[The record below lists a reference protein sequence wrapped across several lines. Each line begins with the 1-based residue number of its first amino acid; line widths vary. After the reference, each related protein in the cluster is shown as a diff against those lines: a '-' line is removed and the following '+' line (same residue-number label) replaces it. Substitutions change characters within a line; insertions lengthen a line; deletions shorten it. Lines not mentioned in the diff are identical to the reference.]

1 MTRRKARKRRRR
13 RRRMRRWIKKRRR
26 MRRRRRRRTGCRVA
40 AGESLILRSLAPQEP
55 SAFHPQPTGERLWVV
70 S

>member
-26 MRRRRRRRTGCRVA
+26 MRRRRRTGCRVA

>member
-13 RRRMRRWIKKRRR
+13 RRRMRRWIKKRR
-26 MRRRRRRRTGCRVA
+26 MRRRRRRTGCRVA
-40 AGESLILRSLAPQEP
+40 AGESIILRSLAPQEP

>member
-13 RRRMRRWIKKRRR
+13 RRRMRRWIKKRR
-26 MRRRRRRRTGCRVA
+26 MRRRRRRTGCRVA